1 MECAYSRCAFTRK
14 PNILSKYVCS
24 FCMWWYLWW
33 WWCWWMT
40 LIWNGLFVCVCEF
53 MHFSV
58 KFLKYESNME
68 IEEGWKNMYT
78 LKNDS
83 IFFLVLANIFR
94 AKIFNSTGGQ
104 AASRCQ
110 HRKIRLGW
118 IVFGINAFHIKPIF
132 GACSLSCS
140 QMA

>member
-33 WWCWWMT
+33 WCWWMT
-40 LIWNGLFVCVCEF
+40 LIWNGLFVCLCVWIHAFFRE
-53 MHFSV
+53 V
-58 KFLKYESNME
+58 LKIRIQYGNWR
-68 IEEGWKNMYT
+68 G
-78 LKNDS
+78 LKKHVHTEKWLD
-83 IFFLVLANIFR
+83 FLVLANIFR
-94 AKIFNSTGGQ
+94 AKISNSTGGQ

-118 IVFGINAFHIKPIF
+118 IAFGINAFNINPIL